1 MRFKVLCI
9 RKPGN
14 LNCCNQNTS
23 IYNLGGGGRLE
34 FKNSKYRMEIP
45 EFFCLKKEKGASSMG
60 GELAEWVDDDYS
72 RGESR
77 V

>member
-1 MRFKVLCI
+1 
-9 RKPGN
+9 
-14 LNCCNQNTS
+14 
-23 IYNLGGGGRLE
+23 
-34 FKNSKYRMEIP
+34 MEIP